1 MAGALLPILL
11 KPSVLGGIAI
21 AGLGLAVWVQSGRL
35 DNAKKDQI
43 DQTTHIAWRTE
54 EIRDSKALK
63 LAQINY
69 ATCQANEATLNA
81 TLSSQEAAVEALKAE
96 GIQSSQRATKAA
108 HDALI
113 ATENATKL
121 AQQVMQPSGDHSCSA
136 AETLINR
143 SLVQ

>member
-11 KPSVLGGIAI
+11 KPGVLGGIAI
-21 AGLGLAVWVQSGRL
+21 AGLGLAVWVQSARL
-35 DNAKKDQI
+35 DHAKKDQI
-43 DQTTHIAWRTE
+43 DQTTHISWKAE
-54 EIRDSKALK
+54 EIRDSKALRI
-63 LAQINY
+63 AQTNY

-81 TLSSQEAAVEALKAE
+81 SLSRQEAAVEALRAE

-121 AQQVMQPSGDHSCSA
+121 ADQIGAVRKDESCA
-136 AETLINR
+136 AIPDFVR
-143 SLVQ
+143 SNVR